1 MDPKRLVEASYDRIA
16 DHYLTGRER
25 QSAGTLAALEELVR
39 AMPAGAAVLDLG
51 CGAGVPVTRRL
62 AERFAVTG
70 VDISARQL
78 ALARQRVPDA
88 TFIQADM
95 TGVDFAPETFDAVVS
110 AYAII
115 HVPREE
121 QPVLVGRIHR
131 WLRPGGLFLA
141 NWAVTAWEGEERDWL
156 GWGAPMWWSHHDWDT
171 NLAMVRDAGFAVD
184 AAAAH
189 ADGGESWR
197 WVLARKGP
205 TAR

>member
-1 MDPKRLVEASYDRIA
+1 VDAKRLVEASYDRIA
-16 DHYLTGRER
+16 DHYLASRER
-25 QSAGTLAALEELVR
+25 QSAGTAAALEELVR
-39 AMPAGAAVLDLG
+39 ALPPGAAVLDLG
-51 CGAGVPVTRRL
+51 CGAGVPVTGRL

-78 ALARQRVPDA
+78 VLARQRVPGA

-95 TGVDFAPETFDAVVS
+95 TEVDFAPETFDAVVS

-121 QPVLVGRIHR
+121 QRPLVGRIHR

-156 GWGAPMWWSHHDWDT
+156 GWGAPMWWSHHDWDA
-171 NLAMVRDAGFAVD
+171 NLAMLRDAGFAVD
-184 AAAAH
+184 ATAAH
-189 ADGGESWR
+189 ADGDETWR
-197 WVLARKGP
+197 WVLARKG
-205 TAR
+205 TR

>member
-1 MDPKRLVEASYDRIA
+1 MEPKRLVEAGYDRIA
-16 DHYLTGRER
+16 DHYLASRER
-25 QSAGTLAALEELVR
+25 QSAGTLAALEGLVR
-39 AMPAGAAVLDLG
+39 ALPPGAAVLDLG
-51 CGAGVPVTRRL
+51 CGAAVPVSQSL

-78 ALARQRVPDA
+78 ALARQRVPRA
-88 TFIQADM
+88 AFIQADM
-95 TGVDFAPETFDAVVS
+95 TEVDFAPEAFDAAVS

-121 QPVLVGRIHR
+121 QPALVGRIHR

-171 NLAMVRDAGFAVD
+171 NLAMLRDAGFAVD

-189 ADGGESWR
+189 ADGDETWR
-197 WVLARKGP
+197 WVLARKG
-205 TAR
+205 TS